1 MSKENY
7 NKLLRDNIT
16 KTYKKTN
23 TNIKDN
29 IDKEAANIAKSFHI
43 QDRVERYANRN
54 AFLTLKDHKENFR
67 SNTKCR
73 LLNPSKS
80 EIGLISKKFL
90 ERIIN
95 DIKRST
101 NVNHWRE
108 TSAVI
113 DWFKKINNKKKSRFI
128 KFHIVDFYPSIT
140 EKLLDNSLTFAKTHT
155 TISDQEINVFKH
167 SRKALLFDH
176 KDVWIKN
183 SENPMFDVTMGS
195 FDGAEICEIVGLYLL
210 DKLSV
215 LLHKENVGLY
225 RDDGLAVVDN
235 ANGPKLDKLRKKITT
250 IFKAEGLSIT
260 IETNLIETDFLDV
273 TFNLHT
279 NKYFPYRKPDNDP
292 LYINIYSNHPS
303 TIKKELPKMI
313 NKRLSELSCDKDA
326 FDKAKGIYEKALND
340 SNFKSTL
347 NFNHEQN
354 ERKNRNR
361 KIIWFNPPYNESV
374 KTNIGKQFLKLIKKH
389 FPKHHKFN
397 KIFNT
402 NTIKLSYSCTTNMK
416 NLIKQHNSKILSEA
430 KTHQRKILQLS

>member
-1 MSKENY
+1 MNLKTFKNEFLNKLKRDLKNIRTSKNLFVFADKTNDLYEMSKENY

-128 KFHIVDFYPSIT
+128 KFDIVDFYPSIT

-260 IETNLIETDFLDV
+260 IE
-273 TFNLHT
+273 
-279 NKYFPYRKPDNDP
+279 NK
-292 LYINIYSNHPS
+292 
-303 TIKKELPKMI
+303 
-313 NKRLSELSCDKDA
+313 
-326 FDKAKGIYEKALND
+326 FD
-340 SNFKSTL
+340 
-347 NFNHEQN
+347 
-354 ERKNRNR
+354 RN
-361 KIIWFNPPYNESV
+361 
-374 KTNIGKQFLKLIKKH
+374 
-389 FPKHHKFN
+389 
-397 KIFNT
+397 
-402 NTIKLSYSCTTNMK
+402 
-416 NLIKQHNSKILSEA
+416 
-430 KTHQRKILQLS
+430 